1 MADKNNDNC
10 VIYDYTEHKLWK
22 LINDLDAYGRDDMAE
37 VLLEALNGYI
47 AGEFDIAWVDGQPM
61 LSNPE
66 KAEK

>member
-1 MADKNNDNC
+1 MADKDNDNC

-22 LINDLDAYGRDDMAE
+22 LINDLDDRGYSDMAE

-47 AGEFDIAWVDGQPM
+47 AGELDIAWVEGRPM
-61 LSNPE
+61 LAKPV

>member
-22 LINDLDAYGRDDMAE
+22 LINDLNAHGREDMAE

-47 AGEFDIAWVDGQPM
+47 AGEFDIIWENGQPT
-61 LSNPE
+61 LAKPR
-66 KAEK
+66 KAKK